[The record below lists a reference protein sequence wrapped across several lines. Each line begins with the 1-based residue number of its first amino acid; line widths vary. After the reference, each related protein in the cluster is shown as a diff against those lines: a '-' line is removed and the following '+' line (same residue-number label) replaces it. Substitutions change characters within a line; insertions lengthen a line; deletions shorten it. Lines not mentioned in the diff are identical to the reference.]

1 MIFQGG
7 HFGGSRPGDQIL
19 SDTPVGQTLR
29 KKGKVSILSHFSLF
43 VGYFVLFGSL
53 FLLDWTLEVLHCQD
67 EVALIRDIT
76 QKGWQGCSL
85 FKNHPPCS
93 NEDEVVLIRDITTR
107 EWARGPKRFLLFPS
121 FPSIAIFSPNKQKSQ
136 QHQWSNIFVVLDL
149 NLNKKRRR
157 IVSTGVL

>member
-43 VGYFVLFGSL
+43 VGYFVLFLSL

-76 QKGWQGCSL
+76 QKGWQGGSL
-85 FKNHPPCS
+85 FKIILRAAMKMKWFLSGTLPPGS
-93 NEDEVVLIRDITTR
+93 EQEVPRDFFC
-107 EWARGPKRFLLFPS
+107 FLLSHQLPFS
-121 FPSIAIFSPNKQKSQ
+121 LLTNKNLSNTNDQIFLLCL
-136 QHQWSNIFVVLDL
+136 I
-149 NLNKKRRR
+149 
-157 IVSTGVL
+157 